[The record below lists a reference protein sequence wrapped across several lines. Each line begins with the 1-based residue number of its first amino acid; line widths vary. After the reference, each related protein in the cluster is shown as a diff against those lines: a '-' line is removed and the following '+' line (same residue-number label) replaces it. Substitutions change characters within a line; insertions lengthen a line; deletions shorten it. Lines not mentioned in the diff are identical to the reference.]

1 MVNLIPPM
9 VTIAGAVAM
18 LKLVGVTRALPAPGI
33 ANGLCLHAHNPEIAA
48 PGITSV
54 LALLPIVGDQSPR
67 GGITVQAAYYNA
79 RGETGN
85 VQAGDQPKPEPGDG
99 EMLIQNKA
107 AGNRRFGE
115 A

>member
-1 MVNLIPPM
+1 M
-9 VTIAGAVAM
+9 
-18 LKLVGVTRALPAPGI
+18 
-33 ANGLCLHAHNPEIAA
+33 
-48 PGITSV
+48 
-54 LALLPIVGDQSPR
+54 
-67 GGITVQAAYYNA
+67 QAAYYNA
-79 RGETGN
+79 RCETGN